1 MIWPGMGDP
10 SKRKKTLKYLIMTA
24 IVGIGVAAASS
35 GIQVVLNQDNP
46 LKVCI
51 NDRDT
56 RFVVTATLE
65 VYVDKQK
72 YPIPAQVGFKEGC
85 QRSLY
90 TLSNDGTIYAAWTEE
105 YPFEIGHFL
114 WMWEFPLRDMQESK
128 SKIFMNG
135 KESADFIRTPL
146 VDGAHYRAEF
156 ISKAYDEFQDRDF
169 APPK

>member
-24 IVGIGVAAASS
+24 IVGVGVAAASS

-85 QRSLY
+85 QRALY

-128 SKIFMNG
+128 SKIFMDG

>member
-24 IVGIGVAAASS
+24 IVGVGVAAASS

-56 RFVVTATLE
+56 RFVITATLE

-128 SKIFMNG
+128 SKIFMDG